1 MKNFKKLGSVVLAG
15 ALATAFLAAP
25 VSAAGTDDDG
35 VIKAG
40 GLWCL
45 TGFMDSY
52 EVAGSKGFEL
62 ALEEINA
69 AGGIDGQ
76 TVEYVSYDT
85 ESELSNATALITKL
99 IEQDNAD
106 FVVGMGDPNSA
117 IAAGTVAQ
125 EYGVPTLATTSTL
138 PYTQERVGDT
148 AFLVPYGDNVQAAA
162 MADYAYNELGL
173 KTAYVVTNSTDE
185 FTMALSKYFQLHF
198 EHVGGTIL
206 GESTYDDNGLTD
218 FSASAQKILALD
230 EAPDAV
236 FLACFTDEAP
246 IMLKQYREAGIEAI
260 ALSGDGLDD
269 LSVPEIA
276 GPAAENTYFST
287 HIYYD
292 PDNEKIMSFYNAY
305 VDKYGEEPQNAFTAL
320 GYDAAYLVKY
330 AVENYANGDYSA
342 ASIRDAIAQVT
353 DFEGITGTISYADS
367 NIPTKTVY
375 INKFQDGGT
384 VGVTTVVPELF
395 EDEIE

>member
-1 MKNFKKLGSVVLAG
+1 MSVLKRFGSA
-15 ALATAFLAAP
+15 ALALALTAALSGGVMAE
-25 VSAAGTDDDG
+25 GTEDDG
-35 VIKAG
+35 VLTAG

-62 ALEEINA
+62 ALEEINE

-76 TVEYVSYDT
+76 QVNYVSYDT
-85 ESELSNATALITKL
+85 ESELANATALITKL
-99 IEQDNAD
+99 IEQDKAD

-162 MADYAYNELGL
+162 TADYAYNELGL

-185 FTMALSKYFQLHF
+185 FTLALSKYFQLHF
-198 EHVGGTIL
+198 THLGGEIL

-230 EAPDAV
+230 EAPDIV

-246 IMLKQYREAGIEAI
+246 IMLKQYREAGIEAVAI
-260 ALSGDGLDD
+260 SGDGLDD

-276 GPAAENTYFST
+276 GAASDDTYFST
-287 HIYYD
+287 HIFYD
-292 PDNEKIMSFYNAY
+292 MDNEKIAAFYNAY
-305 VDKYGEEPQNAFTAL
+305 VEKYDEEPQNAFTAI

-330 AVENYANGDYSA
+330 AIENYANGDYSP

-353 DFEGITGTISYADS
+353 DFEGITGTIDYSAS

-375 INKFQDGGT
+375 INKFKDGVT
-384 VGVTTVVPELF
+384 EGVTTVVPELF